1 MLLCVDSNREE
12 AKAKQCWMK
21 AIKFDCNFTSEF
33 VKLLEMH
40 LGDHNPFCANNRD
53 PGATGSDR
61 CYGVR
66 DINNP
71 FNKLKDKNNVNVAA
85 GIKINA
91 LLSLLFPFVSF
102 LFLVK
107 V

>member
-1 MLLCVDSNREE
+1 
-12 AKAKQCWMK
+12 MK
-21 AIKFDCNFTSEF
+21 VIKSDCNFTSEF
-33 VKLLEMH
+33 LKSLEMQ

-53 PGATGSDR
+53 PGATGSDQ

-71 FNKLKDKNNVNVAA
+71 FNKKDKNNVNAA
-85 GIKINA
+85 TGIKINA
-91 LLSLLFPFVSF
+91 LLSLLFSFVSF